1 MNHKNKREDKGLS
14 GQGQPVVLEAA
25 SGNTAAPKQ
34 REAHLDF
41 GYLEAGMRK
50 WESNTS
56 TALAFET
63 EDPLRYKQIKAFLVA
78 RFPKAGIYAFNR
90 WEGLRRWEVERGE
103 FVPVTRG
110 AAGSYDATITSAIGQ
125 TIQGLPEALRHMDPI
140 LKGRQAVLILE
151 DLDPFREDLKDQSL
165 IDALRAWAHH
175 RDIINKSLIVLIAGS
190 LGHLVDELTADR
202 VALERPPLA
211 TEAERAHIIAE
222 TSRSLEVEVGDPE
235 REILVRNTTGLNLHQ
250 LGCVL
255 REAWWLGGCSCS
267 GFPLEHIKRLK
278 SELIQRSNLLE
289 LWEPRQGFESVG
301 GYEPVKRLIKDRLIR
316 VLREPGRAAHFGVEP
331 PRGILL
337 FGPPGTG
344 KTIFAQALAKELNL
358 PFINFKTENLYDPLL
373 GMSGRRFD
381 AAIRLAEQMAP
392 CILFIDEIDRF
403 GKRGSEAHDGAS
415 EETRRVFN
423 QILSWLGDRGRKS
436 ILVGT
441 TNTPEHLDP
450 AFIRPG
456 RFDCLVPF
464 LYPDRAA
471 RRQILEIHLGLTRAQ
486 PRPPALAIN
495 EAELEQ
501 LLETLIAHTE
511 GMSGAELEELV
522 KRAKSR
528 GFNSGRETLL
538 PEDFLITL
546 KGFRINKESRAQQ
559 KEKSLQWW
567 SSQPDVPIDLELLEA
582 LSAEQ

>member
-1 MNHKNKREDKGLS
+1 MNQRNTGKEREPSAS
-14 GQGQPVVLEAA
+14 GQRAVMEAA
-25 SGNTAAPKQ
+25 GSQ

-41 GYLEAGMRK
+41 GYLEDGMRK

-56 TALAFET
+56 TVLAFET

-78 RFPKAGIYAFNR
+78 RFPKAEIYAFNR

-103 FVPVTRG
+103 FVAVTRG

-125 TIQGLPEALRHMDPI
+125 TFGLPEALRHMDPL
-140 LKGRQAVLILE
+140 LKGRRAVLILE
-151 DLDPFREDLKDQSL
+151 DLDPFREDLKEQSL

-175 RDIINKSLIVLIAGS
+175 RDMINKSLIVLIAGS

-211 TEAERAHIIAE
+211 TEAERAHIISE
-222 TSRSLEVEVGDPE
+222 TSRSLEVAMSDQE

-255 REAWWLGGCSCS
+255 REAWWLGGCR
-267 GFPLEHIKRLK
+267 GFPLEQIKRLK

-301 GYEPVKRLIKDRLIR
+301 GYEPVKRLIEDRLIR

-423 QILSWLGDRGRKS
+423 QVLAWLGDRGRQS

-464 LYPDRAA
+464 LYPGRAA
-471 RRQILEIHLGLTRAQ
+471 RRQILEIHLGLKGGE
-486 PRPPALAIN
+486 PPAALSLS
-495 EAELEQ
+495 ESELEQ
-501 LLETLIAHTE
+501 LLQTLVEHTE
-511 GMSGAELEELV
+511 GMSGAELEELI

-528 GFNSGRETLL
+528 GFNSGRQELL
-538 PEDFLITL
+538 PEDFLMTL
-546 KGFRINKESRAQQ
+546 EGFRINKESRARQ
-559 KEKSLQWW
+559 KERYLQWW
-567 SSQPDVPIDLELLEA
+567 SSQPDVPIDIELLEA